1 LRTIRPGDGGDAP
14 PVRQARRRWSG
25 AGSALGDLLGD
36 VLDALVGVAAPGP
49 AEVRRTI
56 DEQARPRTEA
66 CPSFLRSIDTL
77 TCLASFDGP
86 LAAIVTHAKYHRGR
100 VPWPVLGRRLALEL
114 KAEARWLDDTSGAP
128 FVVPVPMPTWR
139 RWHRGLDHGRLLA
152 DAVASG
158 IGGRVRPWLSSG
170 WRRPQVG
177 RTRAARREIMDAIR
191 PSSTWWLDERARG
204 RRRVD
209 TTRPVLLVD
218 DVCTTGATLV
228 ACAAELRRFG
238 FEDIHAAIVGRR
250 SLGSNS

>member
-1 LRTIRPGDGGDAP
+1 MRRAN
-14 PVRQARRRWSG
+14 RRWSG
-25 AGSALGDLLGD
+25 TGPALGDLLGD
-36 VLDALVGVAAPGP
+36 VLDDLLGVAAPVP

-66 CPSFLRSIDTL
+66 CPSFLGSVGTL

-100 VPWPVLGRRLALEL
+100 APWPVLGRRLALEL
-114 KAEARWLDDTSGAP
+114 KAEAGWLDDAGNAP

-158 IGGRVRPWLSSG
+158 IEGRVRPWLSSV

-177 RTRAARREIMDAIR
+177 RTRAARRGVMDAIR
-191 PSSTWWLDERARG
+191 PSSTWWLDERVRG

-209 TTRPVLLVD
+209 TTRSVLVVD
-218 DVCTTGATLV
+218 DVCTTGTTLA
-228 ACAAELRRFG
+228 ACAAQLRRFG
-238 FEDIHAAIVGRR
+238 FQDIHAAVVGRR
-250 SLGSNS
+250 SLGSTS